1 MGHRLQISKACV
13 LILALQ
19 LIANLGCTEAT
30 LLEGGNQSDVQS
42 GLDSQS
48 DTGPAY
54 DIELLTVETGLSDD
68 APMAGETVEIFCTV
82 NGLPSGAPIPT
93 TSWAIIKSPETSDA
107 PLQEENILTFYTTG
121 EYQLQCR
128 IDETGYLDATP
139 AKVFVWAGVSDN
151 IDTTVEPTTIKA
163 GETADISCSGTDTW
177 GNLVEEWDV
186 IVSGGQEGGLVS
198 SGMQLKGLT
207 VGSYQV
213 ACAQEDGG
221 IDNSPVDVTVEHGL
235 PKRIKTTVASDSIIA
250 GESTGVSCLAEDKYG
265 NIVPD
270 LPMTVALPADL
281 SMLGFE
287 VTGTNAGTYALTCV
301 PAGLDWSAFILEK
314 AVLEIVPASPVS
326 LDLGVMPPKPFF
338 GTYEKVTLT
347 PIAHDMY
354 GNLVLDPELLPVWIE
369 PDQNFIEKEALIFAF
384 KEEGYYTLSTALAN
398 DPEQVASIDVAI
410 EGEPPT
416 LVITHPNRA
425 ETIQGNKP
433 SVTVEG
439 VALDTI
445 AGVEKVLV
453 NGIEAN
459 LEEDGSFSKIIIP
472 DWGLNLLTVEAFDN
486 TGAVTQIIQT
496 FVFAEAYYPMEPDL
510 PRVPDAI
517 KLWLSKEFID
527 DGVHNPTHINDI
539 ATILEVTLASLDL
552 SSALQD
558 TDVGGGYKVVFSDLN
573 FNPPKVKLT
582 PIEGGLDLE
591 ARIKNLYVGVKLK
604 GECKVLGIDLCPDF
618 SGSISIEEV
627 LVDSNMM
634 ISAEEGNLE
643 TGLEQVD
650 VSLGYVDLDING
662 ILGWLFDW
670 LIDFIVNIFTNEIE
684 ALFKNEIED
693 ELSDQIEDILQE
705 LAITET
711 FEIDGL
717 LPGMPTTNLTFDTN
731 IYSASFDK
739 HGGRI
744 GLGGRFLTSKK
755 VPWKI
760 DGSIARGTCL
770 QGFPVNWQLPGEVN
784 FEVGLFDDFLNLALT
799 SLWSSG
805 ALSLSLDQD
814 SLGGDGLDLAGLPV
828 DELTLDI
835 DFLLPPIINGCESDT
850 LLYLQMG
857 DLFLNAELFSL
868 LFDGGVGKIGAY
880 VTLELSAE
888 IFTTETDDGTA
899 ISIIINGLESIH
911 FHWEYVPIEFEG
923 SEDILED
930 LIKSALIDQ
939 MLENLT
945 GEALVDFVV
954 PAFDLG
960 DLGGDGVTI
969 FPIIEELTRGGG
981 HTLVQGYLD

>member
-1 MGHRLQISKACV
+1 MGPKVTVRKVFALM
-13 LILALQ
+13 LALQ
-19 LIANLGCTEAT
+19 LIPHWGCTEAT
-30 LLEGGNQSDVQS
+30 LLQGGSPSDVQA
-42 GLDSQS
+42 GLDTSS
-48 DTGPAY
+48 DSEPSY
-54 DIELLTVETGLSDD
+54 DIGLLTVDTGLSDD
-68 APMAGETVEIFCTV
+68 APMAGETMEVFCVVE
-82 NGLPSGAPIPT
+82 GLPDGAKAPS
-93 TSWAIIKSPETSDA
+93 TSWTIVKSPETSEA
-107 PLQEENILTFYTTG
+107 PLQEENVLTFYTTG
-121 EYQLQCR
+121 EYRIQCS
-128 IDETGYLDATP
+128 IDETGYHDPTP
-139 AKVFVWAGVSDN
+139 AKVFVWAGVSDE
-151 IDTTVEPTTIKA
+151 IDTSVEPTTIKA
-163 GETADISCSGTDTW
+163 GQTADVSCSGSDPW

-186 IVSGGQEGGLVS
+186 LVSGDIEGGLVS

-213 ACAQEDGG
+213 ACAQVEGG
-221 IDNSPVDVTVEHGL
+221 IDDSPVAVTVEHGL
-235 PKRIKTTVASDSIIA
+235 PKRIKTAVATDSIIA

-265 NIVPD
+265 NQVPD
-270 LPMTVALPADL
+270 LPMTVALPEAL
-281 SMLGFE
+281 SMLGFD
-287 VTGTNAGTYALTCV
+287 VTGTTAGTYALTCV

-314 AVLEIVPASPVS
+314 AVIEVVPASPVS
-326 LDLGVMPPKPFF
+326 LDMEVMPPKPFF
-338 GTYEKVTLT
+338 GTYEKVTLN

-354 GNLVLDPELLPVWIE
+354 GNLVLEPELLPVWIE
-369 PDQNFIEKEALIFAF
+369 PDQDFIEKQPLVFAF

-398 DPEQVASIDVAI
+398 DPDQIASVEVAI

-416 LVITHPNRA
+416 LVITYPNRA

-453 NGIEAN
+453 NGLEAN

-472 DWGLNLLTVEAFDN
+472 AWGLNLLTVEAFDS
-486 TGAVTQIIQT
+486 TGAVTKITQT
-496 FVFAEAYYPMEPDL
+496 FVFAEAYYPMEPEL

-558 TDVGGGYKVVFSDLN
+558 SDVGGGYKVVFSNLS
-573 FNPPKVKLT
+573 FNPPKVKLN

-591 ARIKNLYVGVKLK
+591 AKIKNLYVGVKLK
-604 GECKVLGIDLCPDF
+604 GECKVLGVDLCPDF

-627 LVDSNMM
+627 LIDSDMM
-634 ISAEEGNLE
+634 ISAQEGNLE
-643 TGLEQVD
+643 TGLKQVD

-662 ILGWLFDW
+662 VLGWLFDW
-670 LIDFIVNIFTNEIE
+670 LIDFIVNIFTDEIE
-684 ALFKNEIED
+684 ALFKNELED
-693 ELSDQIEDILQE
+693 ELSGQIEDILQE

-717 LPGMPTTNLTFDTN
+717 FPGMPATSLTFDTN

-770 QGFPVNWQLPGEVN
+770 KGFPVNWQLPGEVN
-784 FEVGLFDDFLNLALT
+784 FEVGLYDDFLNLALT

-805 ALSLSLDQD
+805 ALSLALDQD
-814 SLGGDGLDLAGLPV
+814 SLGGEGFDLGGLPV
-828 DELTLDI
+828 DELNLNI

-857 DLFLNAELFSL
+857 DLFLDAELFSL

-880 VTLELSAE
+880 ITLELSAE
-888 IFTTETDDGTA
+888 IFTTDTDDGTA

-930 LIKSALIDQ
+930 LIKTALIDQ
-939 MLENLT
+939 MLESLT

-960 DLGGDGVTI
+960 DLGGGGVTI
-969 FPIIEELTRGGG
+969 LPVIEELTRGEG